1 MMTQQLESDLPDRL
15 KLPLAF
21 DTAGL
26 AADLDALREE
36 DWIPHIARQN
46 YEGDWSVAPLRAP
59 AGETHPLRM
68 GFPNPGQTAFAD
80 TALLDR
86 LPRLRSALRRF
97 ECPLRGAR
105 LMRLLPGAE
114 ILEHCDPD
122 LDAACG
128 RARLHVPILT
138 NDDTSFRL
146 NGRAVAM
153 APGEA
158 WYLRL
163 LDPHAA
169 ANGGTSDRIHLVVD
183 VEVDA
188 WMLGLLRQA
197 GQVRTAGAVRT

>member
-21 DTAGL
+21 DAAGL
-26 AADLDALREE
+26 AADLDALVES
-36 DWIPHIARQN
+36 DWIRHIARQN

-68 GFPNPGQTAFAD
+68 GFPNPGQSAFAD

-86 LPRLRSALRRF
+86 LPHLRAALGRF

-105 LMRLLPGAE
+105 LMRLAPGAV

-122 LDAACG
+122 LDAAGG

-138 NDDTSFRL
+138 NDETTFQL

-153 APGEA
+153 APGET

-169 ANGGTSDRIHLVVD
+169 ANRGASDRIHLVVD
-183 VEVDA
+183 VEVDG
-188 WMLGLLRQA
+188 WMRALLCEA
-197 GQVRTAGAVRT
+197 GQVRTAGAART

>member
-1 MMTQQLESDLPDRL
+1 MTQQLESEWPDRL
-15 KLPLAF
+15 RLPLAF
-21 DTAGL
+21 DAAAL
-26 AADLDALREE
+26 AADLAALVED
-36 DWIPHIARQN
+36 DWIRHIARQN

-59 AGETHPLRM
+59 AGETHRLRM

-86 LPRLRSALRRF
+86 LPHLRAALRRF

-105 LMRLLPGAE
+105 LMRLAPGAA

-122 LDAACG
+122 LDAAGG

-138 NDDTSFRL
+138 NDETIFQL

-153 APGEA
+153 APGET

-169 ANGGTSDRIHLVVD
+169 ANRGTSDRIHLVVD
-183 VEVDA
+183 VEVDG
-188 WMLGLLRQA
+188 WMLGLLRRA

>member
-15 KLPLAF
+15 KLPMAF
-21 DTAGL
+21 DAAGL
-26 AADLDALREE
+26 AADLDALVED
-36 DWIPHIARQN
+36 DWIPHLVRQN

-59 AGETHPLRM
+59 AGETHRLRM
-68 GFPNPGQTAFAD
+68 GFPNPGQTAFDD
-80 TALLDR
+80 TVLLDR
-86 LPRLRSALRRF
+86 LPQIRAALRRF

-105 LMRLLPGAE
+105 LMRLAPGAA

-122 LDAACG
+122 LDAAGG

-138 NDDTSFRL
+138 NDETTFLL

-153 APGEA
+153 APGET

-169 ANGGTSDRIHLVVD
+169 ANRGASDRIHLVVD
-183 VEVDA
+183 VEIDE
-188 WMLGLLRQA
+188 WMRGLLRA
-197 GQVRTAGAVRT
+197 GR